1 MTSMYFT
8 SSLQQTFGII
18 VRLQPVNVLIGIKPK
33 YVAAL
38 YDGKVICSKND
49 YVWRRLPL
57 NCQSLWLQLESY
69 VKEN

>member
-49 YVWRRLPL
+49 YV
-57 NCQSLWLQLESY
+57 
-69 VKEN
+69 